1 MIYFM
6 KLRTGEWLVS
16 EASPLRNGNWWR
28 LTNPQTF
35 RMRPTEDGKQTQVA
49 LVPYIPFDATDNIDV
64 NKDEIV
70 AYSALKD
77 GKMVDLY
84 KQATSPIDIVQK
96 PGIITPR

>member
-1 MIYFM
+1 M
-6 KLRTGEWLVS
+6 KLRTGEWLVA
-16 EASPLRNGNWWR
+16 EASQGNKEGDWK

-49 LVPYIPFDATDNIDV
+49 LVPYIPFDVTDNIIV
-64 NKDEIV
+64 SKDEIV
-70 AYSALKD
+70 AYSELKD

-84 KQATSPIDIVQK
+84 KQATSPIDIIQK